1 MNAKGQAV
9 RIGFGV
15 LLLFAVVAYTV
26 NIRTAA
32 WFIACSVVGYFNAFY
47 VFRSVLA
54 LARMKSGDVRSWFLS
69 ALALCASGV
78 IVFAGY
84 GMVLVLATSAFILID
99 ALVLKFK

>member
-1 MNAKGQAV
+1 MSAKAQAV
-9 RIGFGV
+9 RIGLGV
-15 LLLFAVVAYTV
+15 VLLFAIVAYTV
-26 NIRTAA
+26 DIRTAA
-32 WFIACSVVGYFNAFY
+32 WFIACSVVGYFNAFC

-54 LARMKSGDVRSWFLS
+54 LVRRKSISTRNGICS
-69 ALALCASGV
+69 ALALCASCA